1 MFYAYIKGTG
11 ESNAAAL
18 KAAEHIDLLTYNRIV
33 DFDAL
38 TDAQKCV
45 ILRAHQALTQF
56 ETDNA
61 EMLSSPLKSYSINGV
76 SMAFGGDG
84 LRNIAGV
91 TVPSDVYSL
100 IVSTGLC
107 YLAI

>member
-11 ESNAAAL
+11 ESNATAL

-45 ILRAHQALTQF
+45 ILR
-56 ETDNA
+56 
-61 EMLSSPLKSYSINGV
+61 EMLASPLKSYSINGV